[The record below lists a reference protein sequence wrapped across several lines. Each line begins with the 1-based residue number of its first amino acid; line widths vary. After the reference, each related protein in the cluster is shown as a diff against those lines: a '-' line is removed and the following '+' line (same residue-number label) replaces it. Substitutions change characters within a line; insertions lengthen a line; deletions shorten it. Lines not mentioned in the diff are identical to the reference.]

1 MRFRE
6 ADGVCKRKKDVK
18 SYQLPKARLYSLK
31 YRISDSSTR
40 LVRVPMQGNRL
51 SMKTTDPVAVPS
63 TLSILYADGSH
74 NISCDKK

>member
-31 YRISDSSTR
+31 YRISDSSTG
-40 LVRVPMQGNRL
+40 LVRVPL
-51 SMKTTDPVAVPS
+51 F
-63 TLSILYADGSH
+63 TLEV
-74 NISCDKK
+74 